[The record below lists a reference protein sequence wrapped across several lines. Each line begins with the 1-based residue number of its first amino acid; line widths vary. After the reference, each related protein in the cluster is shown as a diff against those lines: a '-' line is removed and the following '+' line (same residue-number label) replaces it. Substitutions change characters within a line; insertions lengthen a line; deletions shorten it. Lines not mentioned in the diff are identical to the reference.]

1 MKTRP
6 MDMRWKAFALAAV
19 LAGGCAPADDQP
31 SRPIAG
37 EPAPPYAAASLDGDT
52 VSLESLRGS
61 VVLLNFWATWCAPCR
76 SETPFLQTLSEEHAA
91 EGLRVVGVSMDTGD
105 ATGLIREFAAEY
117 GVTYT
122 ILSDPEMRGMDV
134 YQILG
139 LPGTFL
145 IDRDGTLRWLRY
157 GPVNETDSVFR
168 QALEDALR

>member
-1 MKTRP
+1 MKKTWTAVALVGLLVGACMPPDGDEVVRP
-6 MDMRWKAFALAAV
+6 V
-19 LAGGCAPADDQP
+19 
-31 SRPIAG
+31 AG
-37 EPAPPYAAASLDGDT
+37 EPAPAYAATTLAGDT

-76 SETPFLQTLSEEHAA
+76 YETPFLQSLAEAHEA

-105 ATGLIREFAAEY
+105 SAEIIQQFVEEY

-122 ILSDPEMRGMDV
+122 ILSDPDMVGMDV

-145 IDRDGTLRWLRY
+145 IDRGGTLQWMRY
-157 GPVNETDSVFR
+157 GPVNENDEDFL
-168 QALEDALR
+168 QALADALQ